1 MFTMTMPAPARE
13 AIETLNQNGH
23 AAYLVG
29 GCVRDSLRGVVP
41 HDYDITTSAR
51 PEEVAAAFRGRTLI
65 ETGLKHGTQTLHSGG
80 MNLEITTYRTDGA
93 YEDHRHPAAVTFAR
107 TLVEDLARRD
117 FTINAMAYHPARGL
131 VDLFGG
137 QADLAAGVVRCVGA
151 PAQRFDED
159 ALRML
164 RAFRFSSRLGFEIEP
179 ATLAAIGKKA
189 PLAAGLAAERV
200 SAEVEK
206 ILLTARP
213 ETLHTVIS
221 LGLIDKYLDRRIAP
235 EEEQLHRIAA
245 LPKKAL
251 ERWAALCRLLT
262 AAGAIRSAEQFLTA
276 LRLDSRSIRCCNDAC
291 EMLES
296 PAPGSRLE
304 WKKLLRQY
312 GVDSVSCA
320 ARCHDA
326 LCGGSSCR
334 ALKAVIKSGECFSM
348 KQLAVDGDDL
358 AALGLRGRELGE
370 MLSFLLGYVMEYPDN
385 NRRELL
391 LSLASASEE

>member
-93 YEDHRHPAAVTFAR
+93 YEDHRHPASVTFAR
-107 TLVEDLARRD
+107 TLAEDLARRD

-164 RAFRFSSRLGFEIEP
+164 RALSGR
-179 ATLAAIGKKA
+179 A
-189 PLAAGLAAERV
+189 
-200 SAEVEK
+200 
-206 ILLTARP
+206 
-213 ETLHTVIS
+213 HTVCTGVSVRRGAQEERFAVSTRVFFRPMTDDEIRAYIKTGEPMDKAGAYGVQS
-221 LGLIDKYLDRRIAP
+221 RGALFVERIDGDFFNVMGLPVEQLGLVLARF
-235 EEEQLHRIAA
+235 
-245 LPKKAL
+245 
-251 ERWAALCRLLT
+251 
-262 AAGAIRSAEQFLTA
+262 GV
-276 LRLDSRSIRCCNDAC
+276 
-291 EMLES
+291 
-296 PAPGSRLE
+296 
-304 WKKLLRQY
+304 KLL
-312 GVDSVSCA
+312 
-320 ARCHDA
+320 
-326 LCGGSSCR
+326 
-334 ALKAVIKSGECFSM
+334 
-348 KQLAVDGDDL
+348 
-358 AALGLRGRELGE
+358 
-370 MLSFLLGYVMEYPDN
+370 
-385 NRRELL
+385 
-391 LSLASASEE
+391 

>member
-1 MFTMTMPAPARE
+1 
-13 AIETLNQNGH
+13 
-23 AAYLVG
+23 
-29 GCVRDSLRGVVP
+29 
-41 HDYDITTSAR
+41 
-51 PEEVAAAFRGRTLI
+51 
-65 ETGLKHGTQTLHSGG
+65 
-80 MNLEITTYRTDGA
+80 
-93 YEDHRHPAAVTFAR
+93 
-107 TLVEDLARRD
+107 
-117 FTINAMAYHPARGL
+117 
-131 VDLFGG
+131 
-137 QADLAAGVVRCVGA
+137 
-151 PAQRFDED
+151 
-159 ALRML
+159 ML
-164 RAFRFSSRLGFEIEP
+164 RAFRFSSRLGFEIES

-206 ILLTARP
+206 ILLAARP
-213 ETLHTVIS
+213 ETLNTVIS
-221 LGLIDKYLDRRIAP
+221 LGLIDKYLDRRTAP
-235 EEEQLHRIAA
+235 EKEQLHRIAA

-262 AAGAIRSAEQFLTA
+262 VSGAIRSAEQFLTA

-296 PAPGSRLE
+296 PAPGSPLE